1 MIRALVLLIGLLAG
15 GPVLAVQP
23 DEVMEDAALEAR
35 ARDISAGLRCPV
47 CRNESIDDSNAAIS
61 RELRLFVRELLAEGK
76 SDREVVEAIVAR
88 YGEYVLLRPE
98 AEGANLV
105 LWLAAPG
112 LLLVAL
118 GVGWATVRRR
128 ASATPAADLSAEE
141 RDRLAEILKS

>member
-1 MIRALVLLIGLLAG
+1 
-15 GPVLAVQP
+15 
-23 DEVMEDAALEAR
+23 
-35 ARDISAGLRCPV
+35 
-47 CRNESIDDSNAAIS
+47 
-61 RELRLFVRELLAEGK
+61 
-76 SDREVVEAIVAR
+76 
-88 YGEYVLLRPE
+88 LRPE